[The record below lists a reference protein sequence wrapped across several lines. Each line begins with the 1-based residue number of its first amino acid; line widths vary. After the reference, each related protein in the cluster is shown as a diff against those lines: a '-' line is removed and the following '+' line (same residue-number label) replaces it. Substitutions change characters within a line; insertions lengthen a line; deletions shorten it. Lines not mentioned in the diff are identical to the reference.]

1 MKQKDIKQLERAI
14 QYYEKAE
21 RCLEGAYESLDNQP
35 TEYFQYTASSCDTV
49 THLVHGMLVDAI
61 KSRKYIEGK
70 VRVYKEDFV
79 DKN

>member
-14 QYYEKAE
+14 QYYEKVE
-21 RCLEGAYESLDNQP
+21 HCLEEAYDSLENQP
-35 TEYFQYTASSCDTV
+35 TEYFQYAASSCDTV

-70 VRVYKEDFV
+70 VRVFKEDFV